1 MSKSKK
7 NTVDPTDIIE
17 TYGADTARWYM
28 LSDSPP
34 ERDLDWSE
42 SGIEG
47 AWRHSQRVWRLV
59 SEAAG
64 SLPAAGSDMPGGLSE
79 AAVALR
85 RTAHKAIRA
94 VTEGI
99 DTFRF
104 NTAVAQLYELTNAV
118 AGFKPAG
125 DADRW
130 VQREALEILVRL
142 SEPMMPHLAEEAWEA
157 LGHSTPLVEGAWP
170 EADPALAVD
179 QTTTMAVQVNGKVRA
194 TIELPRDADK
204 QAAEEAAF
212 AEPKVQQAIEG
223 KEIRKVI
230 VVPGRIVN
238 IVA

>member
-47 AWRHSQRVWRLV
+47 AWRHAQRVWRLV
-59 SEAAG
+59 SESIGLPGAG
-64 SLPAAGSDMPGGLSE
+64 TPAPDNLSDD
-79 AAVALR
+79 AVALR
-85 RTAHKAIRA
+85 RSTHKAIKA
-94 VTEGI
+94 VTDGI
-99 DTFRF
+99 DNFRF
-104 NTAVAQLYELTNAV
+104 NTAVAQIYELTNAIN
-118 AGFKPAG
+118 GFKSPG
-125 DADRW
+125 LADGW
-130 VQREALEILVRL
+130 ALREALETLVRL
-142 SEPMMPHLAEEAWEA
+142 SEPMMPHLAEEAWAE
-157 LGHSTPLVEGAWP
+157 LGHTTPLFETAWP
-170 EADPALAVD
+170 EADPALVID
-179 QTTTMAVQVNGKVRA
+179 QTVKIAVQVNGKLRA
-194 TIELPRDADK
+194 TIDLPRDASKED
-204 QAAEEAAF
+204 AEAAAF
-212 AEPKVQQAIEG
+212 AEPKIREAVAG